1 MINPRNVVEHVR
13 TLGTSLFVGV
23 PDSLLK
29 PFGQYVM
36 AELPR
41 SSHII
46 TSNEGAAV
54 AVALGH
60 YLRTRQPALVY
71 LQNSGIG
78 NTVNPLLSLAD
89 RDVYGVPMVLM
100 VGWRGQPGVKD
111 EPQHITQGRVMEA
124 MLDAMELPYAVVPKD
139 EPDALAAFTAAHDVA
154 IAEQTPYVLLVEK
167 DTFEPNTGADT
178 NEEAPDLPSR
188 EEAVAALLGLVDDDA
203 LIVSTTGMLSRE
215 LFELRERNGQ
225 DGASDFLTVGG
236 MGHASAIAMG
246 VAAAEPDREVW
257 CFDGDGAMI
266 MHTGTMATIG
276 DHGTPNLRHALFNN
290 GVHDSVGGQPTSITV
305 VDAPSVAQ
313 AMNYRLAETAP
324 SLADLPDIVSRMRT
338 AGGPTLV
345 ELLVRPGSRKDL
357 GRPTR
362 TPKESRDRFMGA

>member
-1 MINPRNVVEHVR
+1 MINPRNVVELLR
-13 TLGTSLFVGV
+13 SLGTSLFVGV

-46 TSNEGAAV
+46 TSNEGASV

-60 YLRTRQPALVY
+60 YMRTKNPALVY

-89 RDVYGVPMVLM
+89 RAVYGIPMVLM

-111 EPQHITQGRVMEA
+111 EPQHVTQGRVMTA
-124 MLDAMELPYAVVPKD
+124 LLDAMEIPYGIVPHD
-139 EPDALAAFTAAHDVA
+139 EPGAMAAFTNAHATA
-154 IAEQTPYVLLVEK
+154 IADQTPYVLLVEK
-167 DTFEPNTGADT
+167 DTFEQYTGKKDPGSALT
-178 NEEAPDLPSR
+178 LPSR
-188 EEAVAALLGLVDDDA
+188 EEAVAALLGVVADDA

-215 LFELRERNGQ
+215 LFELRERSGA

-236 MGHASAIAMG
+236 MGHASAIALG
-246 VAAAEPDREVW
+246 VATAEPDREVW
-257 CFDGDGAMI
+257 CFDGDGAML

-290 GVHDSVGGQPTSITV
+290 GVHDSVGGQPTSINI
-305 VDAPSVAQ
+305 VDVPGVAM
-313 AMNYRLAETAP
+313 AMNYRSAQTAS
-324 SLADLPDIVSRMRT
+324 SLEDLSGIAASMRA
-338 AGGPTLV
+338 AGGPSLV
-345 ELLVRPGSRKDL
+345 ELLVRPGSRSDL

-362 TPKESRDRFMGA
+362 TPLDSRNRFMGA